1 MIAALLLAAAPLPDP
16 APAPQAATD
25 PILIPATLRAM
36 LDAAMTAGDDA
47 AVTTIL
53 KYTRNADPGSA
64 DAMLQL
70 AQDWRNR
77 RAQQRDERLRMASAL
92 ELWTGRIEAGGF
104 ASTGNS
110 RVTGL
115 TGVADIKR
123 EALKWRHKLHLQAD
137 YQRSTGVT
145 TREHYLATYEPNYK
159 IDDRAYIYGSAQ
171 FEADRFFGYDDRY
184 SLSVGAG
191 YGAIRKPGMT
201 LDVELGPG
209 FRRTSFTDGVTESSL
224 AARGSVDFDWKLASG
239 LTFSQNASAYIQ
251 RYNSTATGTTAVAAR
266 LIGPL
271 SAQVSYTVQYES
283 EPPEGRVSTD
293 TTSRASLVYAF

>member
-1 MIAALLLAAAPLPDP
+1 MIAALLLAAAPVP
-16 APAPQAATD
+16 APAEN
-25 PILIPATLRAM
+25 PIVIPATLRAM
-36 LDAAMTAGDDA
+36 LDAAMSAGDDA

-53 KYTRNADPGSA
+53 KYTRTADPASA
-64 DAMLQL
+64 DAMLQI

-77 RAQQRDERLRMASAL
+77 RAQARDERLRMAGAL

-123 EALKWRHKLHLQAD
+123 EALKWRHKLRLQAD
-137 YQRSTGVT
+137 YQRSAGVT
-145 TREHYLATYEPNYK
+145 SREHYLATYEPNYK
-159 IDDRAYIYGSAQ
+159 IDDRAYVYGSAQ
-171 FEADRFFGYDDRY
+171 FEADRFFGYDERY

-191 YGAIRKPGMT
+191 YGAIRQPGLT

-224 AARGSVDFDWKLASG
+224 AARGSIDFDWKLASG
-239 LTFSQNASAYIQ
+239 LTLSQNASAYVQ
-251 RYNSTATGTTAVAAR
+251 RYNSTATGTTALAAR

-271 SAQVSYTVQYES
+271 SAQFSYTVQYES

-293 TTSRASLVYAF
+293 TTSRASIVYTF

>member
-1 MIAALLLAAAPLPDP
+1 MLSALLLAAA
-16 APAPQAATD
+16 APAPPPAAVD
-25 PILIPATLRAM
+25 PIVIPAALRSM
-36 LDAAMTAGDDA
+36 LDAAMSAGDDA
-47 AVTTIL
+47 AVSTIL
-53 KYTRNADPGSA
+53 KYTRAADPASA
-64 DAMLQL
+64 DAMLQI

-77 RAQQRDERLRMASAL
+77 RAQQRDERLRMASAF

-123 EALKWRHKLHLQAD
+123 EALKWRHKLRMQAD
-137 YQRSTGVT
+137 YQRSAGVT
-145 TREHYLATYEPNYK
+145 SREHYLASYEPNYK
-159 IDDRAYIYGSAQ
+159 VDDRAYVYGSAQ
-171 FEADRFFGYDDRY
+171 FEADRFFGYEERY

-191 YGAIRKPGMT
+191 YGAIRRPGMT

-209 FRRTSFTDGVTESSL
+209 FRHTGFTDGNTESSL
-224 AARGSVDFDWKLASG
+224 AARGSIDFDWKLASG
-239 LTFSQNASAYIQ
+239 LTLSQNASAYVQ
-251 RYNSTATGTTAVAAR
+251 RYNSTATGTTAVAAK

-271 SAQVSYTVQYES
+271 SAQLSYTVQYES